1 MKIESL
7 QDLFETEL
15 RLAYDCEQKLVK
27 KGLPNMMEAST
38 SPELRKAFQDHLQ
51 QTRQHITRLDQA
63 FAAIGK
69 NPDTQDNDVFDE
81 MSKGAEKKAKAIESP
96 SLRDAAMIACAN
108 QIEHYEIAVYG
119 SLAAF
124 AQQLG
129 LTNAA
134 TSLQQ
139 TLQEEKEADAKL
151 TQLAE
156 TSINS
161 RATQL
166 RAA

>member
-81 MSKGAEKKAKAIESP
+81 MAKGAEKKAKAIESP

-108 QIEHYEIAVYG
+108 QVEHYEIAVYG
-119 SLAAF
+119 SLVAF
-124 AQQLG
+124 AQQIG
-129 LTNAA
+129 LSNAA

>member
-7 QDLFETEL
+7 QELFETEL

-27 KGLPNMMEAST
+27 KGLPTMIEAST
-38 SPELRKAFQDHLQ
+38 SPELRKAFEEHLQ
-51 QTRQHITRLDQA
+51 QTRQHVTRLEQA

-81 MSKGAEKKAKAIESP
+81 MAKGAEKKAKAIENP
-96 SLRDAAMIACAN
+96 SLRDASLIASAN
-108 QIEHYEIAVYG
+108 QVEHYEIAIYG

-129 LTNAA
+129 LSNAA
-134 TSLQQ
+134 STLQQ
-139 TLQEEKEADAKL
+139 TLQEEKQADAKL

-161 RATQL
+161 RATKL